1 MNESEYKSLMCEYLD
16 YYSRTEI
23 VFEIVKQLY
32 GRETVFIDPFDKSKA
47 TRLMKIHSIQD
58 YGIVTKWV
66 GFWKRPYNIYYSLAK
81 YKQGIPYQV
90 LNHDKR
96 KELNK
101 EWNEVEHWK
110 NIDTFDF
117 LIDFDGEDWKH
128 AEQLKPDVLKV
139 SELLKDVPHSIRFS
153 GCGFHIIVPGQ
164 YMPQGLS
171 YDPELETSY
180 FTLLHDLLTALQR
193 NYCGYIDLA
202 CTDSRRVV
210 KIPYSL
216 ACYEEGAYVC
226 YPYFKHSEISEILI
240 PQFTTSWILSS
251 TASIRNRGVPVL
263 NLERVNDADPSA
275 AMRKVCSTLLGN
287 KWKKYEKLI
296 NNDCSK

>member
-1 MNESEYKSLMCEYLD
+1 MNEIDYKSLMCEYLD
-16 YYSRTEI
+16 HYTKTEV

-47 TRLMKIHSIQD
+47 TRNMRIHNISHWNE
-58 YGIVTKWV
+58 VTKWI
-66 GFWKRPYNIYYSLAK
+66 GMYKRPYNIYYSLAK
-81 YKQGIPYQV
+81 YKQGIPYQI
-90 LNHDKR
+90 LNHQKR
-96 KELNK
+96 DNT
-101 EWNEVEHWK
+101 EWNNTCWK
-110 NIDTFDF
+110 QIETFDF
-117 LIDFDGEDWKH
+117 LIDFDADNDTH
-128 AEQLKPDVLKV
+128 AESLKQDVLKV
-139 SELLKDVPHSIRFS
+139 SNLLNDVPHSIRFS

-251 TASIRNRGVPVL
+251 TSSIRNRGVPIL
-263 NLERVNDADPSA
+263 NLEKVNESDPSS
-275 AMRKVCSTLLGN
+275 AMRAVCLKLLGVK
-287 KWKKYEKLI
+287 KWSKYERLI
-296 NNDCSK
+296 L